1 MSSSGSIGATH
12 RPQSSSFLGLPYRI
26 LNMNPKRELL
36 WGLWLESIYINI
48 NININ
53 INIYIYIYIYRGS
66 AVGALFSGCRR
77 AQGSCASLRGFEFL
91 TEPLNPKP

>member
-36 WGLWLESIYINI
+36 WGLWLESIYKYKYK
-48 NININ
+48 
-53 INIYIYIYIYRGS
+53 YIYIGVLLLEHYFRG
-66 AVGALFSGCRR
+66 VGELKGLVRVLEDLSF
-77 AQGSCASLRGFEFL
+77 
-91 TEPLNPKP
+91 

>member
-36 WGLWLESIYINI
+36 WGLWLESIYIYKY
-48 NININ
+48 IN
-53 INIYIYIYIYRGS
+53 INIYIGVLLLEHYFRG
-66 AVGALFSGCRR
+66 VGELKGLVRVLEDLSF
-77 AQGSCASLRGFEFL
+77 
-91 TEPLNPKP
+91 